1 MLTCERC
8 QSSFEIR
15 RGDRVRRFC
24 SRLCWY
30 KTPRQHSAEAKEKMA
45 LSKRG
50 DQNPAKRPEV
60 RAKISES
67 LRKLGPRPRPNYEAP
82 RGPQAHNWRGG
93 VWQRKD
99 GYVIV
104 WIPPDERHK
113 WPEISRQGYV
123 FRSHAAWNEA
133 HPDDPW
139 RPGEVIHHRNGI
151 KDDDRPANL
160 EKLANQSSHFQHH
173 ASLLAA
179 VRQRDAQG
187 HFI

>member
-1 MLTCERC
+1 MKSMLTCERC

-104 WIPPDERHK
+104 WIPPD
-113 WPEISRQGYV
+113 
-123 FRSHAAWNEA
+123 
-133 HPDDPW
+133 
-139 RPGEVIHHRNGI
+139 
-151 KDDDRPANL
+151 DRPANL